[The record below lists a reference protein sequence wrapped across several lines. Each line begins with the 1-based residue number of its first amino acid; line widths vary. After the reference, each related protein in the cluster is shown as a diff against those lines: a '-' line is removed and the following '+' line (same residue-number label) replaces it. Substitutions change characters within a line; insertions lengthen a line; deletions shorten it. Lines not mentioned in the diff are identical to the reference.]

1 MNRVSKP
8 CALVINLVAAFFLGG
23 CGGGSTPTAPV
34 PTPTPAPVPTP
45 SVNPFAAACG
55 TPLPSFADSYG
66 FGIKV
71 QLEPSAGKKVLNASP
86 IVKNPDY
93 CTAAGIPGNSIC
105 NTRREDLPERVP
117 CDNYLSGISDEG
129 RPGPN
134 WFQDIDNKG
143 TLVKCGLPNT
153 NCELKPENQYLLD
166 VYAPGIYVACGGKGS
181 PGTCGVCVLAPSTW
195 GIIHRNPSGLCGLS

>member
-1 MNRVSKP
+1 MNRVAKP

>member
-1 MNRVSKP
+1 MNRVSRP
-8 CALVINLVAAFFLGG
+8 CALVVLLIAGLPA
-23 CGGGSTPTAPV
+23 CGGSGSTPTAPV
-34 PTPTPAPVPTP
+34 PTPTPVPVPTP

-55 TPLPSFADSYG
+55 SPLPSFADSYG

-71 QLEPSAGKKVLNASP
+71 QLEPSAGKKILNASP
-86 IVKNPDY
+86 IIKNPDY
-93 CTAAGIPGNSIC
+93 CTAAGIPGNTIC

-134 WFQDIDNKG
+134 WFQDIDDKG

-195 GIIHRNPSGLCGLS
+195 GFIHRNPSGLCGLS

>member
-86 IVKNPDY
+86 IIKNPDY

>member
-1 MNRVSKP
+1 VNRVAKP